1 MRPFDS
7 SSGNSKK
14 RKSTSGGAQASNAA
28 AASEDAASNAQ
39 EDRAMSP
46 RPKAPRSAPAT
57 KKRKL
62 NDPTITSSSE
72 GASLNPPKHQLPYP
86 DIVSFEVSAGC
97 THIHKFMGLVD
108 KGLRDNPTAPPF
120 KYAPKPSAKHWSE
133 LPVSEGWRFE
143 LVESGVELR
152 TYKLP
157 DGDIQAW
164 SMYATDTL
172 ALITEEHIPLFQLIQ
187 HTEHPPGSSS
197 VRTIPQFSCITKDI
211 CPTLEKA
218 KELGRIACKMI
229 NHLPYRIDTS
239 CWLCYKAK
247 AKLNKQVLTTERCFV
262 DLASLVH
269 WDPAFDFRQLP
280 KTFFDMNKLPGKLL
294 DRLPY
299 MRNGAPKMGTRSQD
313 PRHALTFNLMMLMLV
328 SSPPVA
334 PKASKKHIVSS
345 PPIAPQ
351 APRKHSDDPQ
361 PNEAPPNVNP
371 DSLRVP
377 RDWFKMSVVP
387 SNLDLDIIDSEPE
400 IPEGSWY
407 QIAYTGKDKDSP
419 VMKAAMKS
427 LHLVANQLVG
437 YIGTKSQ
444 LQTLINQSVSRY
456 DNLSATSAYQS
467 AKARK
472 GRDNRWKLVD
482 SGGYLQADNLFSL
495 RTPSE
500 KNPITTMRWWLP
512 HWELLI
518 YESPNGETRQVLYDD
533 TQDIVLHSRNIF
545 DVAYVKQQAVNSL
558 AAGKTPLQALFSAH
572 VAADAIEL
580 GLVTIDDIKLTLT
593 SVKRTT
599 IELTLSTL
607 ARLAHFT
614 LLQQK
619 GSKPGSLEAAF
630 RASLM
635 RIAKKEDID
644 VPLLLKILMEKHLV
658 PGSDAYEDAYNG
670 QVANFA
676 VTYELLLTP
685 GMMGTWKKGVHH
697 DRVSVEKP
705 FPLYYH
711 ALKSKMALHEDE
723 NLAATRNG
731 TNMLKGSAI
740 PAAVPW
746 FPRLLRA
753 QDLVEKE
760 PVVRGY
766 HAQVREVLV
775 AFDRFSDNEY
785 MIQNKIPWNS
795 KAKLNMSMTAQDF
808 QALLKEMISG
818 TWDGETRPASKHPLW
833 RTKEWNKSE
842 ASLPDADWDG
852 AAINKLKS
860 LLKQMANSSK
870 YNPLGLTLPESADG
884 SPWLWREDLKPV
896 NADWLYLCR
905 EFRARLK
912 MWRDF
917 CNRKHPTH
925 ESPATLLL
933 LYVFWWYKTGGKCH
947 VFGFIMT
954 LYIRHL
960 ANYSF
965 GRAPFW
971 LDCDGKATSRPIPAG
986 APLSSGITKLM
997 PDDLDVDWILSNI
1010 TSMPESWKSNAW
1022 RGTLPA
1028 QLLAE
1033 MKMTCKLMKLFTE
1046 WYEAVKA
1053 EVDYPE
1059 TPKPTPHSLLAASL
1073 ATSGTEDAANE
1084 DDEEQEKYQED
1095 IDQHENPL
1103 GMDIFSHGE
1112 VDSGMAAPQPGM
1124 AAEPGANK
1132 RHLVS
1137 DLKTTA
1143 SEEMTAPS
1151 TNPAIEAPTPSLPTI
1166 NTATLAKIVSRPRGE
1181 YAIRNALPQGHQ
1193 MYSIALHVGQYPH
1206 ECYGFATLDNTFRAE
1221 DGELVGTYDSEG
1233 RVFDGTGYMVG
1244 RMPSA

>member
-108 KGLRDNPTAPPF
+108 KGLRDNPAAPPF

-197 VRTIPQFSCITKDI
+197 VQTIPQFSCITKDI

-351 APRKHSDDPQ
+351 APRKHSDDPP

-500 KNPITTMRWWLP
+500 KNPITTM
-512 HWELLI
+512 
-518 YESPNGETRQVLYDD
+518 QVLYDD

-580 GLVTIDDIKLTLT
+580 GLVTIDDIKLTLDLCQT
-593 SVKRTT
+593 DDDRACSEHTCTACGAYGLCADLVHFLNGHMMHAICAER
-599 IELTLSTL
+599 
-607 ARLAHFT
+607 ADQHFT

-644 VPLLLKILMEKHLV
+644 VPLLPKILMEKHLV
-658 PGSDAYEDAYNG
+658 PGSDACEDAYNG

-760 PVVRGY
+760 PVVCGY

-870 YNPLGLTLPESADG
+870 YNPHGLTLPESADG

-896 NADWLYLCR
+896 NATGFTSVASFVHDSRCGVI
-905 EFRARLK
+905 F
-912 MWRDF
+912 
-917 CNRKHPTH
+917 
-925 ESPATLLL
+925 ATAN
-933 LYVFWWYKTGGKCH
+933 T
-947 VFGFIMT
+947 
-954 LYIRHL
+954 RH
-960 ANYSF
+960 
-965 GRAPFW
+965 
-971 LDCDGKATSRPIPAG
+971 T
-986 APLSSGITKLM
+986 
-997 PDDLDVDWILSNI
+997 
-1010 TSMPESWKSNAW
+1010 
-1022 RGTLPA
+1022 
-1028 QLLAE
+1028 
-1033 MKMTCKLMKLFTE
+1033 
-1046 WYEAVKA
+1046 
-1053 EVDYPE
+1053 
-1059 TPKPTPHSLLAASL
+1059 
-1073 ATSGTEDAANE
+1073 
-1084 DDEEQEKYQED
+1084 
-1095 IDQHENPL
+1095 NPL
-1103 GMDIFSHGE
+1103 LHCCCYTFSGGTRLE
-1112 VDSGMAAPQPGM
+1112 GSA
-1124 AAEPGANK
+1124 
-1132 RHLVS
+1132 
-1137 DLKTTA
+1137 
-1143 SEEMTAPS
+1143 
-1151 TNPAIEAPTPSLPTI
+1151 
-1166 NTATLAKIVSRPRGE
+1166 
-1181 YAIRNALPQGHQ
+1181 
-1193 MYSIALHVGQYPH
+1193 MYSA
-1206 ECYGFATLDNTFRAE
+1206 
-1221 DGELVGTYDSEG
+1221 S
-1233 RVFDGTGYMVG
+1233 
-1244 RMPSA
+1244 S